1 MVTAVRAAEK
11 VSRSSTR
18 ERKAGGNG
26 GFTLI
31 ELLVVIAIISTLLA
45 VALPKYVGSVKQAEE
60 ATLKQNL
67 ALMRDAI
74 DKHFGDTGRYPD
86 KLEDLATKR
95 YLRSIPLDTATGMND
110 TWIIVPPA
118 NAELGRVYDV
128 KSGSTELARD
138 GTAINT
144 W

>member
-1 MVTAVRAAEK
+1 MVKR
-11 VSRSSTR
+11 R
-18 ERKAGGNG
+18 

-45 VALPKYVGSVKQAEE
+45 IAAPKYIGSVKQAEE
-60 ATLKQNL
+60 ATLRQNL
-67 ALMRDAI
+67 AAMRDAI

-95 YLRSIPLDTATGMND
+95 YLRAIPVDSTTGAND
-110 TWIIVPPA
+110 TWIVVAPP
-118 NAELGRVYDV
+118 NPELGRVYDV
-128 KSGSTELARD
+128 KSGSAEVARD
-138 GTAINT
+138 GSAVNT